1 MAPRGMHI
9 CKKNLQ
15 SYYLLPSPP
24 HSPPPFFSL
33 PDPGPCSTR
42 RPPCPGSEP
51 PHPPSL
57 LPRQRRRLGATA
69 PSTLCP
75 ISGPLRR
82 GREGR
87 AEHAAAPRQRPCL
100 PPYLLRLGLAPA
112 AASYCSGRWP
122 APPRELR
129 WPWPHP
135 AVQGLAA
142 ASAGLVAAADEHGT
156 AVRVRGCASLGP
168 RRRAWIYGGTQRR
181 ARVHGGARSLRPRG
195 LRTAAMRGAWG
206 RGGGCASTAAH
217 DSADPRRREQLGVAR
232 PGASP
237 RRREELQ
244 AMAARGARD
253 RGGFGQQQREELGVA
268 AAGRV
273 CCSARRRALVRG
285 GVRILGLRRARV
297 GGGGRRSAAAR
308 GSRGR
313 NSGVPRAACR
323 GAGPARHRS
332 SPAAWI
338 CSEPR
343 RGRRERERGRGG
355 GEAGPSP
362 RRARARAR
370 VRGVE

>member
-1 MAPRGMHI
+1 MQ
-9 CKKNLQ
+9 KKPSKVTIFYLHPLTP
-15 SYYLLPSPP
+15 LLPS
-24 HSPPPFFSL
+24 SPSQTPAPARRAAL
-33 PDPGPCSTR
+33 PAPAVSSRT
-42 RPPCPGSEP
+42 
-51 PHPPSL
+51 PPSL
-57 LPRQRRRLGATA
+57 LPRRRRRPGATA

-82 GREGR
+82 GREDR

-142 ASAGLVAAADEHGT
+142 ASAGLVAAAEEQGT
-156 AVRVRGCASLGP
+156 AVRVRGCTSLGP

-195 LRTAAMRGAWG
+195 LRTAAARGARG

-237 RRREELQ
+237 RREELQ

-253 RGGFGQQQREELGVA
+253 RGDFGQQQREELGVA
-268 AAGRV
+268 TAGRV
-273 CCSARRRALVRG
+273 CCSAR
-285 GVRILGLRRARV
+285 
-297 GGGGRRSAAAR
+297 
-308 GSRGR
+308 
-313 NSGVPRAACR
+313 
-323 GAGPARHRS
+323 
-332 SPAAWI
+332 
-338 CSEPR
+338 
-343 RGRRERERGRGG
+343 
-355 GEAGPSP
+355 
-362 RRARARAR
+362 
-370 VRGVE
+370 

>member
-1 MAPRGMHI
+1 M
-9 CKKNLQ
+9 
-15 SYYLLPSPP
+15 
-24 HSPPPFFSL
+24 
-33 PDPGPCSTR
+33 
-42 RPPCPGSEP
+42 
-51 PHPPSL
+51 
-57 LPRQRRRLGATA
+57 
-69 PSTLCP
+69 
-75 ISGPLRR
+75 
-82 GREGR
+82 
-87 AEHAAAPRQRPCL
+87 
-100 PPYLLRLGLAPA
+100 
-112 AASYCSGRWP
+112 
-122 APPRELR
+122 
-129 WPWPHP
+129 
-135 AVQGLAA
+135 
-142 ASAGLVAAADEHGT
+142 
-156 AVRVRGCASLGP
+156 RVRGCASLGP

-195 LRTAAMRGAWG
+195 LRTAAARGARG

-217 DSADPRRREQLGVAR
+217 DSADPQRREQLGVAR

-244 AMAARGARD
+244 AMAVRGARD

-297 GGGGRRSAAAR
+297 SAGGRRSAVAR

-332 SPAAWI
+332 SPAARI
-338 CSEPR
+338 YSEPR
-343 RGRRERERGRGG
+343 HGRREREQGRGG

-362 RRARARAR
+362 RGACARAR

>member
-1 MAPRGMHI
+1 MQ
-9 CKKNLQ
+9 KK
-15 SYYLLPSPP
+15 PSKVTIFYP

-51 PHPPSL
+51 PHPPPSL
-57 LPRQRRRLGATA
+57 LPRRRRRLGATA
-69 PSTLCP
+69 PSTMCP

-82 GREGR
+82 GREDR

-112 AASYCSGRWP
+112 VASYCSGRWP

-142 ASAGLVAAADEHGT
+142 ASAGLVAAAEEQGT

-195 LRTAAMRGAWG
+195 LRTAAARGARG

-285 GVRILGLRRARV
+285 GVRILGLRRAWV
-297 GGGGRRSAAAR
+297 GGGGCRSVAAR

-323 GAGPARHRS
+323 GAGPACYRS
-332 SPAAWI
+332 SPAARI
-338 CSEPR
+338 CSACKVTR
-343 RGRRERERGRGG
+343 RT
-355 GEAGPSP
+355 
-362 RRARARAR
+362 
-370 VRGVE
+370 

>member
-9 CKKNLQ
+9 CKKNPPKLL
-15 SYYLLPSPP
+15 SSTFTPSLPSSLLLPPRPRPLLDAPP
-24 HSPPPFFSL
+24 SL
-33 PDPGPCSTR
+33 PRQRAAAP
-42 RPPCPGSEP
+42 
-51 PHPPSL
+51 PPSL
-57 LPRQRRRLGATA
+57 LPRRRRRLGATA

-82 GREGR
+82 GREDR

-122 APPRELR
+122 APPRELL

-142 ASAGLVAAADEHGT
+142 ASAGLVAAAEEQGT

-168 RRRAWIYGGTQRR
+168 R
-181 ARVHGGARSLRPRG
+181 G
-195 LRTAAMRGAWG
+195 LRTAAARGARG

-323 GAGPARHRS
+323 
-332 SPAAWI
+332 
-338 CSEPR
+338 E
-343 RGRRERERGRGG
+343 GREL
-355 GEAGPSP
+355 
-362 RRARARAR
+362 
-370 VRGVE
+370 